1 MSYRDQSNTPVHGS
15 GCQYTSLAAYNTG
28 QYGAGPGPIDP
39 VKVTQNAFT
48 SSGGAT
54 KENFGMYVVPTFGGS
69 PTYDALTLGRAGCG
83 GYPSVMKAYPNSAS
97 GNCYNYTSRVCSGK
111 VQPQPQPQPQP
122 RPQPQ
127 PQPQPRPQPSSAQQF
142 SDDQQLSAYRMAAAR
157 GY

>member
-1 MSYRDQSNTPVHGS
+1 MSSRDQFNTPVHGS
-15 GCQYTSLAAYNTG
+15 GCQYTSLAAYNVG

-39 VKVTQNAFT
+39 VKVTQTAF

-83 GYPSVMKAYPNSAS
+83 GYPSVMKAYPNAAA

-111 VQPQPQPQPQP
+111 VQPQVQM
-122 RPQPQ
+122 
-127 PQPQPRPQPSSAQQF
+127 QPSAAQMQPSAAQQ
-142 SDDQQLSAYRMAAAR
+142 LAAYRLAAAS
-157 GY
+157 GF

>member
-1 MSYRDQSNTPVHGS
+1 MSSRDQSNTPVHGS
-15 GCQYTSLAAYNTG
+15 GCQYTSLAAYNVG

-39 VKVTQNAFT
+39 VKVTQTAF

-83 GYPSVMKAYPNSAS
+83 GYPSVMKAYPNAAA

-111 VQPQPQPQPQP
+111 VQPVQPQPMFV
-122 RPQPQ
+122 
-127 PQPQPRPQPSSAQQF
+127 QPSAVQPSAAQQ
-142 SDDQQLSAYRMAAAR
+142 LAAYRLAAAS
-157 GY
+157 GF